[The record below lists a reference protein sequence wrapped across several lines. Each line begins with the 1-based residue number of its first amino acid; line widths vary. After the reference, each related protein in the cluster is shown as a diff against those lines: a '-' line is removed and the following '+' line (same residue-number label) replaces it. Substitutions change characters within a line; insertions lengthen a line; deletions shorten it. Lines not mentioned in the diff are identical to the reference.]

1 MNLIHQTLVTL
12 YAHRLRSLLALIAII
27 LGIVSVLILVALG
40 EGFYRVNTRSFEL
53 LIDNSQTAYPG
64 WTSKPWQGLPAR
76 RVISFTDVDW
86 QTLRR
91 HPAVASLS
99 VVYDQSDVSLSNAA
113 GRRLQGYVTGAD
125 NDYLDL
131 NQIRLNRGSR
141 PFNQRDQQLHQ
152 RVALIGWQ
160 LAQTGN
166 LSVGQPLLINSVAFT
181 VVGIIRKSEG
191 GVSFGNNGSQV
202 LIPVTAFR
210 DLWDQSP
217 DSVVV
222 KAADGVPAALLRQQL
237 LDFFARVKNF
247 DPTDQEAINLPD
259 LSSGARFFKTLLRGI
274 QMFLGASGAMTLAV
288 GSLGVANI
296 MFLSVTERT
305 REIGV
310 RLAIGATSGN
320 ILGQF
325 LLEGMILVMLGTLSG
340 VAVAFVVVSLLNA
353 VGLPDWLGQPLI
365 TSASV
370 WIVLFIT
377 ALLALLAV
385 YFPARRAAAMTP
397 VRALSARA

>member
-12 YAHRLRSLLALIAII
+12 YAHRLRSLLALVAII

-53 LIDNSQTAYPG
+53 LIDSSQTAYPG

-76 RVISFTDVDW
+76 RVISFTGVDW
-86 QTLRR
+86 QTLRQ

-99 VVYDQSDVSLSNAA
+99 VAYSQRNVSLSSGG

-131 NQIRLNRGSR
+131 NQIRLERGGR
-141 PFNQRDQQLHQ
+141 PFNQRDQQFHQ
-152 RVALIGWQ
+152 RVAVIGWQ

-181 VVGIIRKSEG
+181 VVGIIRKTEG
-191 GVSFGNNGSQV
+191 GVSFGDNESQV
-202 LIPVTAFR
+202 LIPVTAFQ

-222 KAADGVPAALLRQQL
+222 KAADGVPAVLLRQQL

-247 DPTDQEAINLPD
+247 DPTDQEAIYLPD
-259 LSSGARFFKTLLRGI
+259 LSSGARFFRTLLRGI

-340 VAVAFVVVSLLNA
+340 VAVAFAVVSLLNA
-353 VGLPDWLGQPLI
+353 VGLPDWLGQPVI
-365 TSASV
+365 TSTSI
-370 WIVLFIT
+370 WIVLVIT